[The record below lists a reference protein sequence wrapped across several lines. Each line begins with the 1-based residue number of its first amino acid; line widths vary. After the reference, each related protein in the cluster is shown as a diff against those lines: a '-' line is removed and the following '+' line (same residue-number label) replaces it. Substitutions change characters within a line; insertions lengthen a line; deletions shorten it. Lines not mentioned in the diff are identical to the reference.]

1 MKIDMVILN
10 IYAYSLDNMY
20 NIMDLDEKT
29 ICYEEVC
36 KLSENSQIAYMCR
49 GAVDCD
55 NNRIPY
61 DIRLLLEGMRIS
73 LYTDAEEYIKKCT
86 IEELKMFCGEVLSY
100 EMLDIIWEREDVV
113 LIEDC
118 GGSGLYPWHTWY
130 VVNLANGEEI
140 SVYTKL

>member
-1 MKIDMVILN
+1 MKKKFYVG
-10 IYAYSLDNMY
+10 
-20 NIMDLDEKT
+20 
-29 ICYEEVC
+29 
-36 KLSENSQIAYMCR
+36 Q
-49 GAVDCD
+49 
-55 NNRIPY
+55 Y